1 LLSISVMPPHPVPVP
16 IHQDDA
22 HTTIETVGLRKTSL
36 RWIAAVVF
44 VAVLWWAQ
52 DVIIPVVVS
61 ILVSYALEPAVARL
75 ERWHIRRIFGV
86 PILLIALT
94 AGMAGGAYALRGQAT
109 AFADRL
115 PGVAHE
121 LAKGLRKRV
130 PGRAS
135 TMARMQQAANELER
149 ATTTAP
155 HPPDGV
161 TAVRVEEPT
170 FRFNDWVWQGSHS
183 AIQLGA
189 QLFAIFCLVYYLL
202 AAGDLYRRKIVRIAG
217 TTLSEKKVTVE
228 ILGEIER
235 QIERFI
241 WARIL
246 ISVIVG
252 IAVWLM
258 FMAMGLEQPGV
269 WGVLSALF
277 FSVPFVGPTVIVL
290 CAGIAGFL
298 QYDSFDMAAA
308 AVGVSLVIA
317 AIEGNVLTP
326 MLMSRVG
333 EMNAVAVFV
342 SLMFWGW
349 LWGIW
354 GLLLAVPITA
364 AIKAVCDRVDD
375 LDGFAELL
383 RE

>member
-1 LLSISVMPPHPVPVP
+1 MAAPFSVP
-16 IHQDDA
+16 IDEDKDR
-22 HTTIETVGLRKTSL
+22 TPIETAEIRKTPL
-36 RWIAAVVF
+36 RSIAVLVF

-52 DVIIPVVVS
+52 DVVIPVVVS
-61 ILVSYALEPAVARL
+61 VLVSYALEPAVARL
-75 ERWHIRRIFGV
+75 ERWHVRRVFGV
-86 PILLIALT
+86 PILLAALT
-94 AGMAGGAYALRGQAT
+94 MGTLGGAYALRGQAT

-115 PGVAHE
+115 PGAAHD
-121 LAKGLRKRV
+121 LARAIRRRV
-130 PGRAS
+130 PGHAS

-149 ATTTAP
+149 ATATP
-155 HPPDGV
+155 PPDGV
-161 TAVRVEEPT
+161 TSVRVEQPT
-170 FRFNDWVWQGSHS
+170 FKWNDWVWQGSHS
-183 AIQLGA
+183 AIELGA
-189 QLFAIFCLVYYLL
+189 QLFAILCLVYYLL
-202 AAGDLYRRKIVRIAG
+202 VAGDLYRRKIMRIVG
-217 TTLSEKKVTVE
+217 PSLTEKRVTLE

-241 WARIL
+241 WARVL
-246 ISVIVG
+246 ISAIVG
-252 IAVWLM
+252 VAVWVTFLL
-258 FMAMGLEQPGV
+258 MGLEQPGV

-277 FSVPFVGPTVIVL
+277 FSVPFVGPTIIVL

-298 QYDSFDMAAA
+298 QFDSFDMAAA
-308 AVGVSLVIA
+308 AFGVSLVIA

-326 MLMSRVG
+326 LLMSRVG

-364 AIKAVCDRVDD
+364 AIKAVCDRIDD
-375 LDGFAELL
+375 LNGFAELL

>member
-1 LLSISVMPPHPVPVP
+1 MLVMPAPPVSVQ
-16 IHQDDA
+16 IHQHEGHA
-22 HTTIETVGLRKTSL
+22 AIESIGIRKTSL

-44 VAVLWWAQ
+44 VGVLWWAQ
-52 DVIIPVVVS
+52 DVVIPVVVS

-75 ERWHIRRIFGV
+75 EKWHLRRAIGV
-86 PILLIALT
+86 PILLT
-94 AGMAGGAYALRGQAT
+94 AITFGMAGAGYALRGPAT

-121 LAKGLRKRV
+121 LARAIRKRV
-130 PGRAS
+130 PGHAS
-135 TMARMQQAANELER
+135 TMAKMQLAANELER
-149 ATTTAP
+149 ATATTAP
-155 HPPDGV
+155 PPDGV
-161 TAVRVEEPT
+161 TAVRVEVPT
-170 FRFNDWVWQGSHS
+170 FKWSDWLWQGSHS
-183 AIQLGA
+183 AIELGA

-202 AAGDLYRRKIVRIAG
+202 VAGNLYRRKIVRIVG
-217 TTLSEKKVTVE
+217 PSLTEKKNTLE

-241 WARIL
+241 WARVL

-252 IAVWLM
+252 VAVWITFKLM
-258 FMAMGLEQPGV
+258 GIEQPEV

-277 FSVPFVGPTVIVL
+277 FSVPFVGPTIIVL

-298 QYDSFDMAAA
+298 QFDSFDMAAA
-308 AVGVSLVIA
+308 ALGVSIVIA
-317 AIEGNVLTP
+317 AIEGNILTP
-326 MLMSRVG
+326 LLMKRVG

-364 AIKAVCDRVDD
+364 AIKAICDRVED
-375 LDGFAELL
+375 LNGFAELL